1 MLKVCKQ
8 ISHAKALR
16 SISICSC
23 VARVVDGGVDVR
35 PLKCEEKNTRL
46 RDSSGIEEFFIMHFK
61 KEKELMS
68 CVKLNSRT
76 SLTRNKPDLLHY
88 ADLRLE
94 AKIVGF

>member
-68 CVKLNSRT
+68 CVKL
-76 SLTRNKPDLLHY
+76 KHQD
-88 ADLRLE
+88 
-94 AKIVGF
+94 